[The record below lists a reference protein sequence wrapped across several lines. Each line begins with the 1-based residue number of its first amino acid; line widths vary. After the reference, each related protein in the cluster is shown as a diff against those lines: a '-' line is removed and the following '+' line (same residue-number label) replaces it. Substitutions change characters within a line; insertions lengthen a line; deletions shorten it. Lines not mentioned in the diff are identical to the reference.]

1 VAVIVF
7 DESPQPKIHKDKAEN
22 IARMNWI
29 CVGHPPFLDGEIFFF
44 SFPELPTEDLLDEV

>member
-29 CVGHPPFLDGEIFFF
+29 CIGHPPFLDGEIFFF